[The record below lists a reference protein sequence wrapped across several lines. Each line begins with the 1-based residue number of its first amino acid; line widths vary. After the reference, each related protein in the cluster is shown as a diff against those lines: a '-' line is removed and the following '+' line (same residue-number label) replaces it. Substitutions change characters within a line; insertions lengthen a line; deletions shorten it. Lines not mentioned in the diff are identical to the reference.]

1 MTLYFTCSAFLY
13 PNRTQWTKK
22 NNTKSMPSNLVKPNW
37 IIIMAK
43 ILSYFHLCPIND
55 EEEFLGLSRDQTKG
69 NVINTLGKNI
79 IINVKV
85 RTVTVRSNKI
95 PTIVIILKYWTS
107 FQLSNQK
114 QITSWTALD
123 KLSSKVIYDF
133 NSKEYVGLFA
143 RKWIRCWTADC
154 SDINKIKKI
163 KVCQVFGNLSKF
175 AYIYTE

>member
-1 MTLYFTCSAFLY
+1 
-13 PNRTQWTKK
+13 
-22 NNTKSMPSNLVKPNW
+22 
-37 IIIMAK
+37 MAK

-85 RTVTVRSNKI
+85 WIFKLPNAFHECICSSYNVVLN
-95 PTIVIILKYWTS
+95 

-123 KLSSKVIYDF
+123 KLSSKVVYDF
-133 NSKEYVGLFA
+133 NSKEYVGVFG
-143 RKWIRCWTADC
+143 RKWIRCWSADC
-154 SDINKIKKI
+154 SDINKIKKLKVLIEATDEKI
-163 KVCQVFGNLSKF
+163 KKKLTALTFEC
-175 AYIYTE
+175 